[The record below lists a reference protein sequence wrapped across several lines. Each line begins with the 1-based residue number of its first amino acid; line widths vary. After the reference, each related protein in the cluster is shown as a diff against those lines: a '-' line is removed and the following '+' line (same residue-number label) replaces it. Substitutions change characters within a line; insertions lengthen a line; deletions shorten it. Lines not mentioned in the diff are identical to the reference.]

1 MDGLYDAIGELARV
15 AHANGDKI
23 DENTLPRDE
32 SNDAH
37 GLDIFHRGHYCR
49 VRAVPNEPRFTIG
62 APFVFVSRLR
72 DQYTPA
78 QINERADVTF
88 ASLATEDREEVIKTL
103 LQSDLETAEDHEK
116 EFQTRFNEDIEPTRY
131 EVLRLGY
138 GSDDLWNG
146 VVIRDRIFPH
156 QESFDIRTYR
166 DVVEGLRST
175 KAAIA
180 EIMVETV
187 PPLRDDYVEETID
200 PTQDKS
206 DGSIA
211 FY

>member
-23 DENTLPRDE
+23 DENTFPSDE
-32 SNDAH
+32 NNDAH
-37 GLDIFHRGHYCR
+37 GLDIFHRGHYYR
-49 VRAVPNEPRFTIG
+49 VRAVPDEPRFTIG

-78 QINERADVTF
+78 QINERADVKF
-88 ASLATEDREEVIKTL
+88 ATLSTEDREAVINTL
-103 LQSDLETAEDHEK
+103 LQSDLETAEDHED
-116 EFQTRFNEDIEPTRY
+116 EFQTRFNEDVEPTRY

-138 GSDDLWNG
+138 GPDDLWNG
-146 VVIRDRIFPH
+146 VVIRDRVFPQ
-156 QESFDIRTYR
+156 QESFDIQTYR
-166 DVVEGLRST
+166 DVIEDIRAA

-180 EIMVETV
+180 EIIAETV
-187 PPLRDDYVEETID
+187 PPLRDDYAEEPVD
-200 PTQDKS
+200 PAQDKS
-206 DGSIA
+206 EESIA

>member
-15 AHANGDKI
+15 AHANGDRI
-23 DENTLPRDE
+23 DENTFPSDDNN
-32 SNDAH
+32 SAH
-37 GLDIFHRGHYCR
+37 GIDIFHRGHYYR
-49 VRAVPNEPRFTIG
+49 VRAVPEEPRFTIG

-78 QINERADVTF
+78 QISERADVEFT
-88 ASLATEDREEVIKTL
+88 ALSTEERESVINTL
-103 LQSDLETAEDHEK
+103 LQNDLETAEQHED
-116 EFQTRFNEDIEPTRY
+116 EFQRRFNEDIEPTRY
-131 EVLRLGY
+131 DVLRLGY
-138 GSDDLWNG
+138 GSEDLWNG
-146 VVIRDRIFPH
+146 VVIQGRIFPQ

-166 DVVEGLRST
+166 DVVEGIRTT

-187 PPLRDDYVEETID
+187 PPLRDDYVEETAD
-200 PTQDKS
+200 PAQDKS
-206 DGSIA
+206 EGSIA

>member
-1 MDGLYDAIGELARV
+1 MDGLYYAIGKLARV

-23 DENTLPRDE
+23 DENTFPSDE
-32 SNDAH
+32 NNNAH

-49 VRAVPNEPRFTIG
+49 VRAVPDEPRFTIG

-72 DQYTPA
+72 EQYTPA
-78 QINERADVTF
+78 QINERADVEF
-88 ASLATEDREEVIKTL
+88 ATLSTEDQEAVINTL
-103 LQSDLETAEDHEK
+103 LQSDLKTAEDNED
-116 EFQTRFNEDIEPTRY
+116 EFQTRFNEDIEPTKY

-146 VVIRDRIFPH
+146 VVIRDRIFPQ
-156 QESFDIRTYR
+156 QESFDIQTYR
-166 DVVEGLRST
+166 DTIENLRAT

-187 PPLRDDYVEETID
+187 PPLRDDYVEETVD
-200 PTQDKS
+200 PAQDKS
-206 DGSIA
+206 EGSIA